1 MCFLRLHSSFYPQQ
15 STTRTFSAGS
25 CYEKTALGGYTVQEW
40 SSEGHGLAH
49 PTLVLVG
56 TGTELALAVQVAER
70 LFAAHQAKNDG

>member
-1 MCFLRLHSSFYPQQ
+1 MLNF
-15 STTRTFSAGS
+15 TTILFILSCTGS
-25 CYEKTALGGYTVQEW
+25 CYKKTALGGYTTQEW
-40 SSEGHGLAH
+40 TSSAEHGLAH